1 MRHLM
6 RKLRASSPHQF
17 SFISNYTPSYPGEKS
32 IYDAINLD
40 LQCVTR
46 KVVL

>member
-1 MRHLM
+1 M
-6 RKLRASSPHQF
+6 RKLTASSPRQF
-17 SFISNYTPSYPGEKS
+17 SFISNCIPSYPGEKS

-46 KVVL
+46 NVVL